1 MPIDVYAAMG
11 ALVRAEAARRSTVPA
26 QSDATAPP
34 IEPPEA
40 VPVPV
45 PAPPASAPPRT
56 AASPPVARPPRTAV
70 HAPVPRRGG
79 FLRSLRT
86 AWRDVWGVCR

>member
-26 QSDATAPP
+26 QSDASAPP

-40 VPVPV
+40 VPVSTPRPSV
-45 PAPPASAPPRT
+45 PPR
-56 AASPPVARPPRTAV
+56 PARPPRATAPG
-70 HAPVPRRGG
+70 PVPRVTAV
-79 FLRSLRT
+79 LRSLRT
-86 AWRDVWGVCR
+86 AWRDVWGMCR

>member
-34 IEPPEA
+34 IEPSEA
-40 VPVPV
+40 VPV
-45 PAPPASAPPRT
+45 PAPPASVPPRT
-56 AASPPVARPPRTAV
+56 AASPPAARPPRTAV
-70 HAPVPRRGG
+70 TAPVPRRGG

-86 AWRDVWGVCR
+86 AWRDVWGMCR

>member
-11 ALVRAEAARRSTVPA
+11 ALVRAEAARPSTVPA

-40 VPVPV
+40 VPVSTPHD
-45 PAPPASAPPRT
+45 PEPPRAALSPRT
-56 AASPPVARPPRTAV
+56 AAPG
-70 HAPVPRRGG
+70 PVPRRTG
-79 FLRSLRT
+79 FLQALRM
-86 AWRDVWGVCR
+86 AWRNVWGICR

>member
-26 QSDATAPP
+26 QSDVSAPP

-40 VPVPV
+40 VPVSTSRT
-45 PAPPASAPPRT
+45 AAPPRT
-56 AASPPVARPPRTAV
+56 ARPLPTTASR
-70 HAPVPRRGG
+70 PVPRRTG
-79 FLRSLRT
+79 FLRFLRT
-86 AWRDVWGVCR
+86 AWRDVWGMCR